1 MKKILSVVLSVVIL
15 MSMMVTGFTVGAA
28 STDKATINGKEV
40 SVGSKVTY
48 KIDLKTASK
57 IESVQG
63 VVNFDSNVLKLDSF
77 TMPNTTSNYL
87 PNTNIAG
94 EVHYAAYSVDGDFD
108 FSSQKNYITAEFTVI
123 KAGTSSITH
132 NYEVLDDAN
141 SKTLLDSNKKPNSSV
156 QETTNTTVG
165 EVVPSDTAI
174 INGVKCKVGS
184 TVTFNVWV
192 KAPRVAEDY
201 QGRVFYTN
209 DILTPKSASGKS
221 NGASAMY
228 NLHDTE
234 TYPGKD
240 IVSYT
245 WMDFRHPVDF
255 SLKIR
260 WFQ

>member
-1 MKKILSVVLSVVIL
+1 MLFRS
-15 MSMMVTGFTVGAA
+15 
-28 STDKATINGKEV
+28 
-40 SVGSKVTY
+40 
-48 KIDLKTASK
+48 
-57 IESVQG
+57 
-63 VVNFDSNVLKLDSF
+63 
-77 TMPNTTSNYL
+77 
-87 PNTNIAG
+87 
-94 EVHYAAYSVDGDFD
+94 
-108 FSSQKNYITAEFTVI
+108 FTVI

-141 SKTLLDSNKKPNSSV
+141 SKTLLDSNNKPNSSV

-209 DILTPKSASGKS
+209 DILTPKSASFKT

-228 NLHDTE
+228 NLNDTI
-234 TYPGKD
+234 TYPGKN

-245 WMDFRHPVDF
+245 WLDIRHSVDF
-255 SLKIR
+255 STEDKMV
-260 WFQ
+260 

>member
-1 MKKILSVVLSVVIL
+1 

-108 FSSQKNYITAEFTVI
+108 FLHRKITSLQNLQLLRLVHLQLL
-123 KAGTSSITH
+123 ITMKF
-132 NYEVLDDAN
+132 LMM
-141 SKTLLDSNKKPNSSV
+141 
-156 QETTNTTVG
+156 
-165 EVVPSDTAI
+165 
-174 INGVKCKVGS
+174 
-184 TVTFNVWV
+184 
-192 KAPRVAEDY
+192 
-201 QGRVFYTN
+201 
-209 DILTPKSASGKS
+209 LTQ
-221 NGASAMY
+221 
-228 NLHDTE
+228 
-234 TYPGKD
+234 
-240 IVSYT
+240 
-245 WMDFRHPVDF
+245 RHY
-255 SLKIR
+255 
-260 WFQ
+260 